1 MFSSPE
7 EHNALFS
14 LWSLSYNSP
23 FIPTHTMDDII
34 NISSVTPLRPNNV
47 QDIPLSSHFSLVD
60 CLLIDIYTLNLLNTI
75 DRYYCKEKIT
85 NFDIYIP
92 TQSCVNLM
100 VILFKRICV
109 NILISPFL
117 IQFIHVGYRLFNKD
131 TDYVVNYMIFSHSKK
146 MTMQKKNPVL
156 NWFLSNS

>member
-1 MFSSPE
+1 MTNSKSQTKQMFSSPE

-34 NISSVTPLRPNNV
+34 NIFSVTPLRPNNV

-75 DRYYCKEKIT
+75 DRYFYKKKNPKLWHLYTCT
-85 NFDIYIP
+85 N
-92 TQSCVNLM
+92 TNLLNLM
-100 VILFKRICV
+100 VILLKRICV
-109 NILISPFL
+109 NILISPLL
-117 IQFIHVGYRLFNKD
+117 IQFIHVGYRLF
-131 TDYVVNYMIFSHSKK
+131 
-146 MTMQKKNPVL
+146 
-156 NWFLSNS
+156 